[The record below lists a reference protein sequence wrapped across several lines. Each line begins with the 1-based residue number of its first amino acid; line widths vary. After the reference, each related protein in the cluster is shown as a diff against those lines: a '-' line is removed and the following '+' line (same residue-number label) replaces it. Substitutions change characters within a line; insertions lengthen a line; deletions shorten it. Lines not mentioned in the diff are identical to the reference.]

1 MRIGVP
7 REIKPQEY
15 RVGMTPSAVA
25 ELAHAGH
32 EVLVESGAG
41 AAIDFADAEYQAAG
55 AAIVTGAAAVFAA
68 ELVVKVKEPLP
79 PELALLRP
87 GQTLFTYLHLAPAP
101 DLARALIASGVTAI
115 AYETVT
121 GDGGGLPLLAPMSEV
136 AGRMAIQAAA
146 TSLEMEQGGRGLLLG
161 GVPGVAAA
169 HVVVLGG
176 GVVGF
181 NAARMALGAEARV
194 TVLES
199 RIGRLRALDDQFGPR
214 LDAVFSTRRA
224 VEAAVADA
232 DVVVGAALV
241 PGAST
246 PRLISREMV
255 RGMRKGAVIVDV
267 AIDQGGCA
275 ETSHPT
281 SHAAPTFIEE
291 GVVHYC
297 VTNMPGAVARTST
310 LSLNNA
316 TLPFVLALAND
327 GIAAALRAD
336 KHLAA
341 GLNVHRGM
349 LTHPA
354 VARDVG
360 GEFTPPLRALS

>member
-15 RVGMTPSAVA
+15 RVGLTPSSVA

-32 EVLVESGAG
+32 AVLVESGAG

-55 AAIVTGAAAVFAA
+55 ATIVADAAAAFAA
-68 ELVVKVKEPLP
+68 DLVVKVKEPLA
-79 PELALLRP
+79 PELDLLRP

-101 DLARALIASGVTAI
+101 DLARALQDKGVTAI

-146 TSLEMEQGGRGLLLG
+146 MSLELERGGRGLLLG

-199 RIGRLRALDDQFGPR
+199 RIGRL
-214 LDAVFSTRRA
+214 
-224 VEAAVADA
+224 
-232 DVVVGAALV
+232 
-241 PGAST
+241 
-246 PRLISREMV
+246 
-255 RGMRKGAVIVDV
+255 
-267 AIDQGGCA
+267 
-275 ETSHPT
+275 
-281 SHAAPTFIEE
+281 
-291 GVVHYC
+291 
-297 VTNMPGAVARTST
+297 
-310 LSLNNA
+310 
-316 TLPFVLALAND
+316 
-327 GIAAALRAD
+327 
-336 KHLAA
+336 
-341 GLNVHRGM
+341 
-349 LTHPA
+349 
-354 VARDVG
+354 
-360 GEFTPPLRALS
+360 